1 MNTASHQWPFVIAAY
16 GLVITVTLMALFGSW
31 YQMRRAEKRLMKL
44 NQAKQ
49 DLPRKA

>member
-16 GLVITVTLMALFGSW
+16 SLVITVTLIALFGSW

-44 NQAKQ
+44 SRAKK
-49 DLPRKA
+49 DSPRKV